1 MGGAVRIG
9 ISGWRYAGWRGNFYP
24 EGLAQRRELEYA
36 ASRFPTVEINGTFYS
51 LQRPESFAQWY
62 DHTPDGFQF
71 SVKGGRYITH
81 YLKLKNAETALA
93 NFFASG
99 MLLLREKLGPIL
111 WQFPA
116 QMPLDMEKFEA
127 FLSVLPRT
135 TGEVARWAR
144 RHDER
149 LEGRAWV
156 KPGPLREVR
165 HAVEVRHDS
174 FFVPAFIKLLRREQV
189 ALVVSDGAENWSTF
203 EDVTAPFV
211 YVRLHGSEQL
221 YVSGY
226 SDSELDG
233 WGRKVTA
240 WAEGRDPRGARRVMP
255 ACAAGKARDVY
266 VYFDNDAKVRAPVDA
281 QGLIRRVER
290 PRLRRAG

>member
-1 MGGAVRIG
+1 MIRIG

-24 EGLAQRRELEYA
+24 QGLAQRRELEYA
-36 ASRFPTVEINGTFYS
+36 SGHFPTIEINGTFYS

-62 DHTPDGFQF
+62 DQTPDNFEF
-71 SVKGGRYITH
+71 TVKGSRFITH
-81 YLKLKNAETALA
+81 YLKLKNAEQALA

-99 MLLLREKLGPIL
+99 ILLLREKLGPFL

-116 QMPLDMEKFEA
+116 QMPLDLDKFDA
-127 FLSVLPRT
+127 FLALLPRT
-135 TGEVARWAR
+135 TNEAARWAK
-144 RHDER
+144 RHDGR
-149 LEGRAWV
+149 LEGRAWT
-156 KPGPLREVR
+156 KPGPFRQLR

-174 FFVPAFIKLLRREQV
+174 FFVPAFINLLRRHQV

-203 EDVTAPFV
+203 EDITAPFI

-226 SDSELDG
+226 SPRELDE
-233 WGRKVTA
+233 WARKVTA
-240 WAEGRDPRGARRVMP
+240 WSEGRDPRGARRVLP
-255 ACAAGKARDVY
+255 ASPATKPRDVY

-281 QGLIRRVER
+281 LALISRVDA
-290 PRLRRAG
+290 PQLRRAG